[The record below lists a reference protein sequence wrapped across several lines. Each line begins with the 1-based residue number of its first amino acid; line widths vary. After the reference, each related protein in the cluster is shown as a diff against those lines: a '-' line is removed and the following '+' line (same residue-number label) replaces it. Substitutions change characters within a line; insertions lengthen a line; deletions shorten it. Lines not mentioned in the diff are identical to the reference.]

1 MSDDP
6 SVLGNLPR
14 SRPGRRSSKRDGA
27 KAATAK
33 AATAKAGG
41 AKPKSKPK
49 RAGSAKPRGQAGRAG
64 SGRAQA
70 RSVAKEPPP
79 RQRPASP
86 GDSVTGAI
94 RLAGQVAGAG
104 FKVAGEILKRVP
116 RP

>member
-27 KAATAK
+27 KAAAAK
-33 AATAKAGG
+33 PGA
-41 AKPKSKPK
+41 AKPKPKPK
-49 RAGSAKPRGQAGRAG
+49 RGASAKPRGQARPA
-64 SGRAQA
+64 RAQA

-79 RQRPASP
+79 TQRPASP
-86 GDSVTGAI
+86 GDPMTGAI
-94 RLAGQVAGAG
+94 RLAGQVAGVG